1 MATVDELIVE
11 IKADLRGVTAGLNN
25 VKEQLNQTDRRSTIL
40 ASSLKRLGPI
50 VAAVASAGTVKGIAQ
65 IGDSFEQLRISL
77 GTLFGGES
85 GADKALNRINT
96 FAQTT
101 PFQLEDVTK
110 AFISLKAQGI
120 EPNERVLAAFGD
132 AASATLTPLDSFNS
146 LVRILGRSTQGALN
160 LEDLNIIADRGI
172 PVFQILGERLN
183 KTRDELTEFGKTSQG
198 AAAIMAALNEGLEE
212 NFGGLMI
219 AQMDTLGTKVSNLQ
233 IGFKQVA
240 DVLYQSGIDTFLK
253 GVVDSL
259 TTAVIKVRDFLSS
272 LFQGRPIP
280 VQITAL
286 IDEGLIEEAK
296 EELTTLRDQTERDMQ
311 AIRERRGR
319 GGSVTRAERLK
330 EEQVFLNKI
339 NEALEELEAR
349 GETTIDIG
357 TTVLSP
363 EQIEALSVV
372 KKLLGDTQTEA
383 EALEEQFKALA
394 TVSEGEGFGELTTE
408 DLTKVMDHLVK
419 LREEL
424 EETSETFTTVMAPA
438 IAEAVQGFTS
448 DFVNALMNGQ
458 SALETFKNFAKDLV
472 GQIVTTF
479 LQMAVVNRILNAVFG
494 RFDGFEDLPT
504 MQLAGGGN
512 LSRGQPYL
520 VGERGPEIFMPNT
533 GGRIM
538 NNADTRSAMSGGDG
552 VVVNQTI
559 NLSAGVVGTVR
570 SEVQRMLP
578 DIANVTKLSV
588 LEATRRGGTYRKGLL
603 GS

>member
-272 LFQGRPIP
+272 LFGGRPIP
-280 VQITAL
+280 VEITAL
-286 IDEGLIEEAK
+286 IDEGLIDEAK
-296 EELTTLRDQTERDMQ
+296 EELLSLARETERNME
-311 AIRERRGR
+311 AIRNRRGR
-319 GGSVTRAERLK
+319 GEKVRENRL
-330 EEQVFLNKI
+330 EENQVFLNKI
-339 NEALEELEAR
+339 NEALRELEAR
-349 GETTIDIG
+349 GETTIEIDA
-357 TTVLSP
+357 TVLSP
-363 EQIEALSVV
+363 EQIEALAVV

-588 LEATRRGGTYRKGLL
+588 LDATRRGGTYRKGLL

>member
-65 IGDSFEQLRISL
+65 VGDSFEQLRISL

-272 LFQGRPIP
+272 LFGGRPIP
-280 VQITAL
+280 VEITAL
-286 IDEGLIEEAK
+286 IDEGLIDEAK
-296 EELTTLRDQTERDMQ
+296 EELLSLARETERNME
-311 AIRERRGR
+311 AIRNRRGR
-319 GGSVTRAERLK
+319 GEKVRENRL
-330 EEQVFLNKI
+330 EENQVFLNKI
-339 NEALEELEAR
+339 NEALRELEAR
-349 GETTIDIG
+349 GETTIEIDA
-357 TTVLSP
+357 TVLSP
-363 EQIEALSVV
+363 EQIEALAVV

>member
-65 IGDSFEQLRISL
+65 VGDSFEQLRISL

-272 LFQGRPIP
+272 LFGGRPIP
-280 VQITAL
+280 VEITAL
-286 IDEGLIEEAK
+286 IDEGLIDEAK
-296 EELTTLRDQTERDMQ
+296 EELLSLARETERNME
-311 AIRERRGR
+311 AIRNRRGR
-319 GGSVTRAERLK
+319 GEKVRENRL
-330 EEQVFLNKI
+330 EENQVFLNKI
-339 NEALEELEAR
+339 NEALRELEAR
-349 GETTIDIG
+349 GETTIEIDA
-357 TTVLSP
+357 TVLSP
-363 EQIEALSVV
+363 EQIEALAVV

-588 LEATRRGGTYRKGLL
+588 LDATRRGGTYRKGLL

>member
-272 LFQGRPIP
+272 LFGGRPIP
-280 VQITAL
+280 VEITAL
-286 IDEGLIEEAK
+286 IDEGLIDEAK
-296 EELTTLRDQTERDMQ
+296 EELLSLARETERNME
-311 AIRERRGR
+311 AIRNRRGR
-319 GGSVTRAERLK
+319 GEKVRENRL
-330 EEQVFLNKI
+330 EENQVFLNKI
-339 NEALEELEAR
+339 NEALRELEAR
-349 GETTIDIG
+349 GETTIEIDA
-357 TTVLSP
+357 TVLSP
-363 EQIEALSVV
+363 EQIEALAVV

-603 GS
+603 GA

>member
-272 LFQGRPIP
+272 LFGGRPIP
-280 VQITAL
+280 VEITAL
-286 IDEGLIEEAK
+286 IDEGLIDEAK
-296 EELTTLRDQTERDMQ
+296 EELLSLARETERNME
-311 AIRERRGR
+311 AIRNRRGR
-319 GGSVTRAERLK
+319 GEKVRENRL
-330 EEQVFLNKI
+330 EENQVFLNKI
-339 NEALEELEAR
+339 NEALRELEAR
-349 GETTIDIG
+349 GETTIEIDA
-357 TTVLSP
+357 TVLSP
-363 EQIEALSVV
+363 EQIEALAVV

-588 LEATRRGGTYRKGLL
+588 LDATRRGGTYRKGLL
-603 GS
+603 GA

>member
-272 LFQGRPIP
+272 LFGGRPIP
-280 VQITAL
+280 VEITAL
-286 IDEGLIEEAK
+286 IDEGLIDEAK
-296 EELTTLRDQTERDMQ
+296 EELLSLARETERNME
-311 AIRERRGR
+311 AIRNRRGR
-319 GGSVTRAERLK
+319 GEKVRENRL
-330 EEQVFLNKI
+330 EENQVFLNKI
-339 NEALEELEAR
+339 NEALRELEAR
-349 GETTIDIG
+349 GETTIEIDA
-357 TTVLSP
+357 TVLSP
-363 EQIEALSVV
+363 EQIEALAVV

>member
-65 IGDSFEQLRISL
+65 VGDSFEQLRISL

-120 EPNERVLAAFGD
+120 EPNEWVLAAFGD

-272 LFQGRPIP
+272 LFGGRPIP
-280 VQITAL
+280 VEITAL
-286 IDEGLIEEAK
+286 IDEGLIDEAK
-296 EELTTLRDQTERDMQ
+296 EELLSLARETERNME
-311 AIRERRGR
+311 AIRNRRGR
-319 GGSVTRAERLK
+319 GEKVRENRL
-330 EEQVFLNKI
+330 EENQVFLNKI
-339 NEALEELEAR
+339 NEALRELEAR
-349 GETTIDIG
+349 GETTIEIDA
-357 TTVLSP
+357 TVLSP
-363 EQIEALSVV
+363 EQIEALAVV